1 MYEYTSNL
9 YKHGLSNN
17 NKKLRLLTTV
27 HVYVVQCPKNNLDL
41 CKRPSEHACR
51 YNGIRPAFVNTL
63 AIKPDIYRCI
73 CSNRIL

>member
-41 CKRPSEHACR
+41 CKRPSM
-51 YNGIRPAFVNTL
+51 PADTTVYVRLLLTYW
-63 AIKPDIYRCI
+63 P
-73 CSNRIL
+73 